1 MAKFSGKVGFAS
13 LLETA
18 PGVFT
23 ESITEKS
30 YYGDLVKNTNR
41 WSDGENL
48 NPDIRISNVVSI
60 VADPY
65 AFENFFSMRY
75 VTWMG
80 AKWTISNLNVQRP
93 RIELSLG
100 ELYNG

>member
-13 LLETA
+13 FVETS
-18 PGVFT
+18 PGVSE

-41 WSDGENL
+41 WVDGDRL
-48 NPDIRISNVVSI
+48 NDDISIRNVVSI

-80 AKWTISNLNVQRP
+80 QRWTITNVDIQRP